1 MGTRFFIGFIFSAF
15 LALATPVS
23 AQVVRKPL
31 PNPTP
36 IPSPTPLPP
45 TLDQILDQAELQ
57 SRNYRESFKYLS
69 SDETKTFTTFDKK
82 GEAKKN
88 RVIVSNFIV
97 YPLSREEGRIV
108 EYRNVLTV
116 DGKSVDKDN
125 TRAQDFFDR
134 IAKAESSSK
143 ELSEIEK
150 ESLRYDDNLLINGLT
165 LFQAQPLAANL
176 RPFFD
181 FKVEGKTTV
190 DGAEVY
196 VISYQQTRPSP
207 DITLNSDAD
216 TPGDRAR
223 IAFDINIDNEKGMNE
238 RVRGRLMIDAAT
250 FRLRGEEREMTIQP
264 DGFGNPTV
272 VIREDFAYA
281 DSEFDMLVPRRISH
295 THYRAKTK
303 DRTAAKEVMV
313 TFDYSRFTKPDVTV
327 KSAEVK

>member
-1 MGTRFFIGFIFSAF
+1 MGTRFFTGFIFFVF

-36 IPSPTPLPP
+36 VPSPTPMPP
-45 TLDQILDQAELQ
+45 TLNQILDQAELQ
-57 SRNYRESFKYLS
+57 SRSYRESFKNLS
-69 SDETKTFTTFDKK
+69 SDETKTFSTFDKK
-82 GEAKKN
+82 GEVKKN

-97 YPLSREEGRIV
+97 YPLARAEGRIV

-116 DGKSVDKDN
+116 DGKSVDNDN
-125 TRAQDFFDR
+125 TRAQDFFEK

-143 ELSEIEK
+143 ELDEIEK

-165 LFQAQPLAANL
+165 LFQAQPLASNL
-176 RPFFD
+176 RPFFE
-181 FKVEGKTTV
+181 FKLDGKTTV

-216 TPGDRAR
+216 PAGDRAR
-223 IAFDINIDNEKGMNE
+223 IAFDINSDKEKNLNE
-238 RVRGRLMIDAAT
+238 RIRGKLVIDAAT

-264 DGFGNPTV
+264 DGFERPLV
-272 VIREDFAYA
+272 AIREDFAYT
-281 DSEFDMLVPRRISH
+281 DSEFDMLVPKKISH

-303 DRTAAKEVMV
+303 DRSVMKEVMV

-327 KSAEVK
+327 QSSEVK